1 MLLGV
6 DFSYER
12 DYTKD
17 TNKQRRKQTH
27 KELNTKEKKVM
38 EFVLSQEVRDRRKSG
53 LITLS
58 IADQVKTLSDDLAG
72 AIFKGY
78 ITAIQTGDTSDTD
91 HLFENKL
98 IDFENGIIGPRE
110 YEQIAEAKAI
120 WKLIKADI
128 EANDA
133 LYAKKSAQNAKNGA
147 KGGKATKKIVPIIPD
162 MDDVESFS

>member
-1 MLLGV
+1 
-6 DFSYER
+6 
-12 DYTKD
+12 
-17 TNKQRRKQTH
+17 
-27 KELNTKEKKVM
+27 M
-38 EFVLSQEVRDRRKSG
+38 EFLLTQEVRDRRKSG

-58 IADQVKTLSDDLAG
+58 VADQVKSLSDDLAG

-98 IDFENGIIGPRE
+98 IDFEQGNISARE
-110 YEQIAEAKAI
+110 YEQIAEAKVI

>member
-1 MLLGV
+1 MGE
-6 DFSYER
+6 Y
-12 DYTKD
+12 
-17 TNKQRRKQTH
+17 
-27 KELNTKEKKVM
+27 
-38 EFVLSQEVRDRRKSG
+38 VLTQEVRDRRKSG

-58 IADQVKTLSDDLAG
+58 VADQVKSLSDDLAG

-98 IDFENGIIGPRE
+98 IDFEQGNISARE

-128 EANDA
+128 EANDV

-147 KGGKATKKIVPIIPD
+147 KGGKAPKKIVPIIPD
-162 MDDVESFS
+162 MDDIEQFS

>member
-1 MLLGV
+1 M
-6 DFSYER
+6 DNY
-12 DYTKD
+12 
-17 TNKQRRKQTH
+17 
-27 KELNTKEKKVM
+27 
-38 EFVLSQEVRDRRKSG
+38 VLSQEVRDRRKSG

-58 IADQVKTLSDDLAG
+58 VADQVKALPNDLAG
-72 AIFKGY
+72 QIFKGY
-78 ITAIQTGDTSDTD
+78 IVAIQTGDTSDTD

-98 IDFENGIIGPRE
+98 IDFENGTIGPRE

-128 EANDA
+128 ETNDA

>member
-1 MLLGV
+1 MA
-6 DFSYER
+6 
-12 DYTKD
+12 
-17 TNKQRRKQTH
+17 
-27 KELNTKEKKVM
+27 
-38 EFVLSQEVRDRRKSG
+38 EFLLSQEVRDRRKSG

-58 IADQVKTLSDDLAG
+58 IASQIQSLSDDLAG
-72 AIFKGY
+72 IMFKGY
-78 ITAIQTGDTSDTD
+78 ITAIKSGDTSETD

-98 IDFENGIIGPRE
+98 IDFENGTIGPRE

-147 KGGKATKKIVPIIPD
+147 KGGKATKKIVSIVPD

>member
-1 MLLGV
+1 M
-6 DFSYER
+6 
-12 DYTKD
+12 DYNLT
-17 TNKQRRKQTH
+17 
-27 KELNTKEKKVM
+27 
-38 EFVLSQEVRDRRKSG
+38 QEVRDRRKAG

-58 IADQVKTLSDDLAG
+58 IADQVKSLSDDLAG

-91 HLFENKL
+91 NLFNNKL
-98 IDFENGIIGPRE
+98 IDFENGTIGPRE

-147 KGGKATKKIVPIIPD
+147 KGGKATKKIVSIVPD